1 MRWYIK
7 ARKFEGVRADTAVLS
22 DDTVKLESAK
32 LYRIS
37 QLFYQMVQ

>member
-7 ARKFEGVRADTAVLS
+7 ARMFEGVWADTAVLS
-22 DDTVKLESAK
+22 DDTVKLESSK
-32 LYRIS
+32 VYGLS